1 MPCRIKSCHCCVVK
15 PPDTV
20 QQFFKPAD
28 YSAGFFACQLGDW
41 CLAGLLFEY
50 VAGALIEA
58 KHIAQIG

>member
-1 MPCRIKSCHCCVVK
+1 M
-15 PPDTV
+15 

-28 YSAGFFACQLGDW
+28 YSAGFFAFCLSDE

-50 VAGALIEA
+50 VAGTLIEA